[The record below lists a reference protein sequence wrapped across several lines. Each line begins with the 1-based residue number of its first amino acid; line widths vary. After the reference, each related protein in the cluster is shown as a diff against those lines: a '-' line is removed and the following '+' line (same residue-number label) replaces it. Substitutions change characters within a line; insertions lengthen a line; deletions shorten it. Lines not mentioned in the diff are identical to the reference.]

1 MPDFNLE
8 KKYNGIVAGIDEA
21 GRGPLAGPVVAAAVI
36 FLKYESDYI
45 ADLNDSK
52 KLTPKKRTELYNK
65 LIADPNICY
74 DYAIITAT
82 EIDQINIFQ
91 ATQKAMKLAVSK
103 LKIKPD
109 YFLVDGNHKMISNNN
124 SIPVI
129 KGDNIS
135 NSIAAASIIAK
146 VIRDNMM
153 HDLAIKYPQ
162 YDWLNNAGYGTKKH
176 IEAIAKYG
184 ITIYHRKTYAP
195 IKNNYNDYKI
205 ICSE

>member
-8 KKYNGIVAGIDEA
+8 KKYSGIVAGIDEA

-36 FLKYESDYI
+36 FLKYASDYI

-65 LIADPNICY
+65 LITDPNICY

-124 SIPVI
+124 AIPVI

-184 ITIYHRKTYAP
+184 ITKYHRKTYAP

-205 ICSE
+205 IGSE

>member
-8 KKYNGIVAGIDEA
+8 KKYSGIVAGIDEV

-36 FLKYESDYI
+36 FLKYVSDYI

-124 SIPVI
+124 AIPVI

>member
-36 FLKYESDYI
+36 FLKYVSDYI

-65 LIADPNICY
+65 LIVDPNICY
-74 DYAIITAT
+74 NYAIITAT

>member
-8 KKYNGIVAGIDEA
+8 KKYSGIVAGIDEV

-36 FLKYESDYI
+36 FLKYVSDYI

-124 SIPVI
+124 AIPVI

-184 ITIYHRKTYAP
+184 ITKYHRKTYAP